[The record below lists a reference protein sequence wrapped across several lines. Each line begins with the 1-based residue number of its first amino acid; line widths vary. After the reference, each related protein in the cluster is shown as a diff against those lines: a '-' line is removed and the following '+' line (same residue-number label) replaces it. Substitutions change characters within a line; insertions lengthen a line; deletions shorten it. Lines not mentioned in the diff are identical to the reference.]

1 MDQESAVRLVSFC
14 CSNST
19 VFPSSFVPLSA
30 LNTRPM
36 ERQVGKPMLLVLICV
51 NSLGAKTELSCFGPE
66 VDWLSDCAGL
76 VGLPQTWQCGSCDQL
91 LWTCLYRRLPQ
102 WLEPFHR
109 RFSQQGCKGQFTG
122 FKTGYIGRYQHSKET
137 MGSIQG
143 TFLFSPSHV
152 PYKIAPTHAS
162 TYSKATMSRLTEMQE
177 CKSVIKA
184 KGDFFEESIMKIIFW
199 FV

>member
-1 MDQESAVRLVSFC
+1 MRFDSFC

-19 VFPSSFVPLSA
+19 VFPPLFVPLSA

-36 ERQVGKPMLLVLICV
+36 ERQVGKPMLLVLVCV

-66 VDWLSDCAGL
+66 VDWLWDCAGL
-76 VGLPQTWQCGSCDQL
+76 VWLPQTWQCGSCDQL

-122 FKTGYIGRYQHSKET
+122 FKTGDILRCQHSKET
-137 MGSIQG
+137 MYAYI
-143 TFLFSPSHV
+143 FSLYKLL
-152 PYKIAPTHAS
+152 YKIAPTHAS
-162 TYSKATMSRLTEMQE
+162 IYSKATMSWSWLRHVKGWMLL
-177 CKSVIKA
+177 KRKA
-184 KGDFFEESIMKIIFW
+184 TSLKNL
-199 FV
+199 